1 MKLLLINPRFPESF
15 WSFKWASDTVMP
27 NKRATNPP
35 LGLATLAALCP
46 EDWEVEIIDENIESI
61 PLEPR
66 ADIIGICGMGVQF
79 ERQKE
84 LLTFYRKK
92 GYFVVAGGSYASL
105 CPELYVSLADTV
117 VAGEAEYIWKEFCQ
131 DFPAGRAKRLYQ
143 ESGVVDLTNSPV
155 PRFDLLELNKYRSVS
170 MQFSRG
176 CPFRC
181 EFCDII
187 VMFGRKPRTKSLEQV
202 GRELDLL
209 RQFDIHNPFFV
220 DDNLIGNKPLAKEL
234 MKFLRDY
241 QQKHN
246 YQFSFGTEASL
257 NMAQDNELLQLFQE
271 ANFKWVFVGIE
282 SPDEESLKETK
293 KFQNTR
299 EDILT
304 SIRKIYSYGIDI
316 FGGFIVG
323 FDNDTKKTF
332 DKQYD
337 FITNSGIQTA
347 MVGLLTAIPKTPL
360 YERLEKEGRLIPDAN
375 RSDNTK
381 LSTNIIPKQMTY
393 EELIRGYHKLYDRLL
408 HHHNIAGRIKNKIR
422 YLTNPSDQEKILS
435 NETMDIVRRFI
446 FQGLM
451 PGGFSRV
458 FHFLRSFPIFKP
470 QLIPL
475 VIQDWIIGLSM
486 RDYFERHFVLEF
498 EKANQ
503 LTHNYLA
510 AIEKTFRRYIQH
522 DVLEISLNQVKNA
535 AANLSMTLKGVSDR
549 KFFTRAARHLEKIL
563 QDTSSSITLHIG
575 ELRETQVR
583 HLNRLLK
590 RLAQYGDRI
599 HISVNE
605 ELRHLIDI
613 DSSVFNL
620 VLVKYS

>member
-1 MKLLLINPRFPESF
+1 
-15 WSFKWASDTVMP
+15 
-27 NKRATNPP
+27 
-35 LGLATLAALCP
+35 
-46 EDWEVEIIDENIESI
+46 
-61 PLEPR
+61 
-66 ADIIGICGMGVQF
+66 
-79 ERQKE
+79 
-84 LLTFYRKK
+84 
-92 GYFVVAGGSYASL
+92 
-105 CPELYVSLADTV
+105 
-117 VAGEAEYIWKEFCQ
+117 
-131 DFPAGRAKRLYQ
+131 
-143 ESGVVDLTNSPV
+143 
-155 PRFDLLELNKYRSVS
+155 
-170 MQFSRG
+170 
-176 CPFRC
+176 
-181 EFCDII
+181 
-187 VMFGRKPRTKSLEQV
+187 
-202 GRELDLL
+202 
-209 RQFDIHNPFFV
+209 V

-408 HHHNIAGRIKNKIR
+408 QIKSVISPTPLIR
-422 YLTNPSDQEKILS
+422 KRSSP
-435 NETMDIVRRFI
+435 MRR
-446 FQGLM
+446 
-451 PGGFSRV
+451 
-458 FHFLRSFPIFKP
+458 
-470 QLIPL
+470 
-475 VIQDWIIGLSM
+475 W
-486 RDYFERHFVLEF
+486 
-498 EKANQ
+498 
-503 LTHNYLA
+503 
-510 AIEKTFRRYIQH
+510 
-522 DVLEISLNQVKNA
+522 
-535 AANLSMTLKGVSDR
+535 TL
-549 KFFTRAARHLEKIL
+549 
-563 QDTSSSITLHIG
+563 
-575 ELRETQVR
+575 
-583 HLNRLLK
+583 
-590 RLAQYGDRI
+590 
-599 HISVNE
+599 
-605 ELRHLIDI
+605 
-613 DSSVFNL
+613 
-620 VLVKYS
+620 

>member
-15 WSFKWASDTVMP
+15 WSFKWATDTVLP
-27 NKRATNPP
+27 NKRTTNPP

-61 PLEPR
+61 PLAPR
-66 ADIIGICGMGVQF
+66 ADLIGICGMGVQF

-84 LLTFYRKK
+84 LLTFYRKR

-105 CPELYVSLADTV
+105 CPELYESLADTV
-117 VAGEAEYIWKEFCQ
+117 VAGEAEYIWKEFCR
-131 DFPAGRAKRLYQ
+131 DFPAGKAKKLYQ
-143 ESGVVDLTNSPV
+143 ETGEVDLTDSPA
-155 PRFDLLELNKYRSVS
+155 PRFDLLDLPKYRSVS

-202 GRELDLL
+202 GKELDLL
-209 RQFDIHNPFFV
+209 RRLNIKNPFFV

-241 QQKHN
+241 QREHH
-246 YQFSFGTEASL
+246 YRFSFGTEASL
-257 NMAQDNELLQLFQE
+257 NLAQDKELLDLFRE
-271 ANFKWVFVGIE
+271 ANFNWVFVGIE

-304 SIRKIYSYGIDI
+304 SIRKIYSHGIDI
-316 FGGFIVG
+316 YGGFIVG
-323 FDNDTKKTF
+323 FDNDTTKIF

-360 YERLEKEGRLIPDAN
+360 YERLEKEGRLLPDTN

-381 LSTNIIPKQMTY
+381 LSTNIIPKQMSY

-408 HHHNIAGRIKNKIR
+408 HHRNIAQRIKNKIR
-422 YLTNPSDQEKILS
+422 YLTNPTGQEKTLS
-435 NETMDIVRRFI
+435 NEKIDIIRRFI
-446 FQGLM
+446 FQGLL
-451 PGGFSRV
+451 PGGFSRI
-458 FHFLRSFPIFKP
+458 FHFLRSFPFSKP
-470 QLIPL
+470 KLIPL

-503 LTHNYLA
+503 LAHSYLGV
-510 AIEKTFRRYIQH
+510 IEKAFQRYIQCGA
-522 DVLEISLNQVKNA
+522 LEISLNQVKNA
-535 AANLSMTLKGVSDR
+535 AANLSLTLKGVSDH
-549 KFFTRAARHLEKIL
+549 KFFKRAARHLEIIL

-575 ELRETQVR
+575 ELHETQVW

-590 RLAQYGDRI
+590 RLAQYGDRV
-599 HISVNE
+599 HISINE
-605 ELRHLIDI
+605 KVRHLVEI

-620 VLVKYS
+620 VLVKHS